1 MIVIVSVEEKKN
13 KKNGIIVIVNITT
26 YCYLCTNLKINK

>member
-1 MIVIVSVEEKKN
+1 MIVIVSVEKK